1 MIFDGFLAGRIRA
14 AGAAIHVVHGGQGPP
29 VLLLH
34 GYPQTHA
41 MWHRVAPV
49 LAREFTVV
57 APDLRGYGDS
67 DKPPGAPDH
76 STYSKRAMAADQVE
90 VMRALGFE
98 RFAVVG
104 HDRGARVAYRLA
116 LDHPERVSRLATLD
130 IVPTLTTFQRTDKAM
145 ATATFHWFFLIQPFD
160 LPERMIGADP
170 AFWLRTLLGRWSGGR
185 LDAFDPAALAE
196 YERCFSD
203 PASIHATCE
212 DYRAGATIDCQ
223 MDEADLGRRKI
234 ACPMLVLWGSGRR
247 GRHPDDVVGEWR
259 KWAADVRGHAIECG
273 HFLPEE
279 KPAETAAALREFL
292 SA

>member
-1 MIFDGFLAGRIRA
+1 MAKAHSFIVNVGTPIASA
-14 AGAAIHVVHGGQGPP
+14 ASSSSRMAD
-29 VLLLH
+29 
-34 GYPQTHA
+34 HA
-41 MWHRVAPV
+41 RPTRDRLRRV
-49 LAREFTVV
+49 
-57 APDLRGYGDS
+57 
-67 DKPPGAPDH
+67 
-76 STYSKRAMAADQVE
+76 
-90 VMRALGFE
+90 
-98 RFAVVG
+98 
-104 HDRGARVAYRLA
+104 
-116 LDHPERVSRLATLD
+116 
-130 IVPTLTTFQRTDKAM
+130 ITTTDKAM

-170 AFWLRTLLGRWSGGR
+170 AYWLRTLLGRWSGGR